1 MDEGGLRNNYV
12 FTLVKLVLF
21 LILFSFLVELTKEL
35 WQELATEKG
44 FNLNILVISILSSFA
59 FCTFCTDLND
69 YYRHIQKFFFRSLF
83 FSLLFPSVLI
93 VLMVGY
99 FLLPKIMNVV
109 YNKDVFIFLGGVAF
123 TTHLTLLARET
134 RGKNFTTF
142 VNYLFIFSILYIL
155 NLILLGAYFRIGFNV
170 HIGKVIVEGIKG
182 GAGLIQSTF
191 SQVLR

>member
-1 MDEGGLRNNYV
+1 MDESGLRNNYV

-21 LILFSFLVELTKEL
+21 LILLSFLVELTKEL
-35 WQELATEKG
+35 WQELRILESFK
-44 FNLNILVISILSSFA
+44 LNVLVASVLFSFA
-59 FCTFCTDLND
+59 FCVFCIDLND

-83 FSLLFPSVLI
+83 FSLVFPSVLI
-93 VLMVGY
+93 VLAIGY
-99 FLLPKIMNVV
+99 FLLPKIMNVT
-109 YNKDVFIFLGGVAF
+109 YDKNIFIFLGGFAF
-123 TTHLTLLARET
+123 TTHLTLVARET
-134 RGKNFTTF
+134 RGRNFTTF

-155 NLILLGAYFRIGFNV
+155 NLFFLGAYFRIGFNL

>member
-35 WQELATEKG
+35 WQELKIKES

-69 YYRHIQKFFFRSLF
+69 YYRHIQKFFFRTPF
-83 FSLLFPSVLI
+83 VSLLFPSVLI
-93 VLMVGY
+93 LLSAGY
-99 FLLPKIMNVV
+99 FLLPKFMNTT
-109 YNKDVFIFLGGVAF
+109 YNKDIFIFLGGFAF
-123 TTHLTLLARET
+123 TTHLTLIARET
-134 RGKNFTTF
+134 RGRNFTTF

-155 NLILLGAYFRIGFNV
+155 NLIILGVYFRIGFNV
-170 HIGKVIVEGIKG
+170 YVGKVIVEGIKG
-182 GAGLIQSTF
+182 GAGLIQSIF

>member
-1 MDEGGLRNNYV
+1 MDESGLRNNYV

-35 WQELATEKG
+35 WQELKIKES

-69 YYRHIQKFFFRSLF
+69 YYRHIQKFFFRTPF
-83 FSLLFPSVLI
+83 VSLLFPSVLI
-93 VLMVGY
+93 LLSAGY
-99 FLLPKIMNVV
+99 FLLPKFMNTT
-109 YNKDVFIFLGGVAF
+109 YNKDIFIFLGGFTF
-123 TTHLTLLARET
+123 TTHLTLIARET
-134 RGKNFTTF
+134 RGRNFTTF
-142 VNYLFIFSILYIL
+142 INYLFILSILYIL
-155 NLILLGAYFRIGFNV
+155 NLIILGVYFRIGFNV

-182 GAGLIQSTF
+182 GAGLIQSIF

>member
-109 YNKDVFIFLGGVAF
+109 YNKNVFIFLGGVAF
-123 TTHLTLLARET
+123 TTHLTLIARET

-170 HIGKVIVEGIKG
+170 HVGKVIVEGIKG
-182 GAGLIQSTF
+182 GAGLIYSTF

>member
-69 YYRHIQKFFFRSLF
+69 YYRHIQRFFFRSLF

-123 TTHLTLLARET
+123 TTHLTLIARET

-170 HIGKVIVEGIKG
+170 HVGKVIVEGIKG
-182 GAGLIQSTF
+182 GAGLIQSIF

>member
-35 WQELATEKG
+35 WQELATEKS

-123 TTHLTLLARET
+123 TTHLTLIARET